1 MGFYADYLIVGGGAG
16 GGSNVG
22 GGGGGGGVTT
32 GSALVSAT
40 TYAIVVGSGG
50 SGGTLGGGGSNG
62 NLSSA
67 LSGTAGGGIGATRTG
82 GTSGSPQSRAGGAG
96 WVASGVDGA
105 SGGGGGGA
113 SATGTN
119 GGTNSVGGAG
129 GSGTTSTITGATITY
144 AGGGGGG
151 NEYTNSGAAG
161 AGGAGGGGNGG
172 QGFSDSRKNGAGG
185 SFFGGGGGGG
195 GGFNGPGG
203 AGYRGVVI
211 LRYSGS
217 SVGNVGGTVTSGTG
231 TAAGTTLH
239 TYDSAGSFSFNL
251 SSLNL
256 NSRLGATLTGTISG
270 TGGLTYNGPGT
281 LTLSASNTYTGPT
294 TVASGTLRFGGSNR
308 FASGNAIAVS
318 GGSLNLNGF
327 SQTAGQVTLTSGTI
341 AGGSLSGTSFAV
353 SDGLVSTALSGAGML
368 TKSGVGTVT
377 IAAAAS
383 HSGGTRVSQGTL
395 ALGAG
400 GSLPTTG
407 AVEVS
412 GGTLD
417 LGGSTATVGAV
428 TLSSG
433 TIGGG
438 TLQPTS
444 IGVERG
450 TVSAVLTGTG
460 VLTKSTAGMLLLSG
474 SNTSWTGGAVVNGG
488 TLALPT
494 AASLG
499 SGALSVGDSAVEFG
513 ARFAAANAI
522 TLTGAASATTLT
534 GGQVNVDYLVV
545 GGGGGGGAV
554 QASGGGGGGGV
565 QSGAITLTGSSY
577 GVAVGVG
584 GAAGTSGGSSVA
596 FGVTAT
602 GGIAGTSLGGNGGAS
617 GSPQLLTGGTGW
629 VQGGGQ
635 DGLAGG
641 GGAGAGVRGNNGG
654 TNSVGGNGGAGLAS
668 TITGSS
674 VFYAGGGGGGSEYT
688 GSGATLSGTGG
699 AGGGGNGGLGVS
711 SSAKNGGPATFYG
724 GGGGGG
730 GAYNGPGGSG
740 YRGVVIVR
748 YAGTPLASGGSI
760 TSGTGTAAGYTIHTF
775 DSAGSS
781 QFTID
786 GAIAGPTLSG
796 AISGTGGFTWDS
808 DSTLTLGGT
817 NTYSGGTIVARG
829 AVVGTTDSLQGAI
842 TNNATVQF
850 AQSTTGTYAGVMGGS
865 GAIVK
870 TGVGTLTLTGN
881 NTYSGLTTISA
892 GRLVGST
899 VSLPGA
905 IANAA
910 ELEFA
915 QALSGTFSAAI
926 SGTGSFTK
934 SGVGALTMTGANS
947 YSGSTTIAAGTLQ
960 VGAGGTAGELG
971 GAGAIAN
978 DGVLIINRSDSFSL
992 GRTII
997 GAGGFRQIGS
1007 GTTTLSGANSYSGG
1021 TVVSAGR
1028 LAGNATSLQGAIT
1041 NDATVEFAQAASGTY
1056 AGSMGGSG
1064 ALVKTGTGVL
1074 ALTGNNTNAGSTTI
1088 SAGVLQVGDGGT
1100 TGSLGAGDITNNA
1113 SLVVNRA
1120 DSLSITGAI
1129 SGTGSLTKLGAGTT
1143 TLSGGNS
1150 YTGLTT
1156 ISAGRLVGSTASLP
1170 GTIANAAELE
1180 FAQTS
1185 AGTFASAISGSGSV
1199 TKSGVG
1205 TLTLTAANTF
1215 SGATTIS
1222 SGTLRIGDG
1231 GTTGSLGAGGV
1242 AVAAGAALAFDR
1254 SDTVSVANSISGD
1267 GVIVKSG
1274 GGDLTLTGANSY
1286 TGGTV
1291 IHAGTLIASS
1301 NTALGTGAVTLSGG
1315 ELEFGTGVALANQIV
1330 LTAAPAAATFT
1341 SPFNVEYLV
1350 VGGGG
1355 GGGSIQASG
1364 GGGGGGV
1371 ATGATLLT
1379 DTSYSIVV
1387 GAGGAGGTSG
1397 GGSSALGV
1405 SVGGGTAGGSNGG
1418 NGGASG
1424 APQSL
1429 AGGTGWVQG
1438 GGQDGLAG
1446 GGGAGAGASGSNG
1459 GTNSVGGNGGGGVAS
1474 AISGASIFYAGGG
1487 GGGSEYTGSGAT
1499 LAGVGGAG
1507 GGGNGGLGVN
1517 TSAKNGGN
1525 ATFFGGG
1532 GGGGGAFGGPGG
1544 SGAGGVV
1551 VIRYAGGPVAS
1562 GGTITSGTN
1571 LAAGYTLHTF
1581 SSAGAGL
1588 FLIDGAVAGPT
1599 LSGVLTGTGGFTWD
1613 SSLTLTLTGSNT
1625 YGGGTVISAG
1635 AVRIGNGGGTGS
1647 LGTGDITN
1655 NAALIVD
1662 RSNAYTIPGAISG
1675 TGSLTKSGAG
1685 NLILAG
1691 TSTFTG
1697 PTTISTGRLSVNGAL
1712 GNTAVTVASGAELGG
1727 SGSIVGALA
1736 ILSGGTLAPGNS
1748 IASLSGGATSFA
1760 AGSTFGYEVDSSLL
1774 GSLGVAADLLVV
1786 SGNLDIASGSL
1797 LTFTD
1802 LASIPQPFVNNT
1814 SFALIN
1820 YSGSWNGGLFSYGGI
1835 PLADGN
1841 QFLVGSQQWQIDYN
1855 SPTGGSNYTSDY
1867 LPSSSFVTV
1876 MAVPEPGALALAV
1889 VGVGLAAF
1897 AVRRRYDP

>member
-1 MGFYADYLIVGGGAG
+1 VCPAVWAAAALLLAGNTAQSQTTWLDATSGTNTITTNFTSGSAGLTLNMGFYTDYLIVGGGG
-16 GGSNVG
+16 GGGATVG
-22 GGGGGGGVTT
+22 GGGGGGGMAT
-32 GSALVSAT
+32 GSTIVSAT
-40 TYAIVVGSGG
+40 NYPIAVG
-50 SGGTLGGGGSNG
+50 
-62 NLSSA
+62 
-67 LSGTAGGGIGATRTG
+67 
-82 GTSGSPQSRAGGAG
+82 
-96 WVASGVDGA
+96 
-105 SGGGGGGA
+105 GGGGGGA
-113 SATGTN
+113 LGNTGST
-119 GGTNSVGGAG
+119 GGTSSALSFSASGGVGGRGSSNARAGGNSGSPQARTGGTGWVATSGDGAAGGGGAGAGANGSNGSTSSLGGAG
-129 GSGTTSTITGATITY
+129 GSGTTSTITGSSVFY

-151 NEYTNSGAAG
+151 NEYVNGGAAG
-161 AGGAGGGGNGG
+161 AGGSGGGGNGG
-172 QGFSDSRKNGAGG
+172 QGFNDSRKNGANGT
-185 SFFGGGGGGG
+185 FFGGGGGGG
-195 GGFNGPGG
+195 GAFSGPGG
-203 AGYRGVVI
+203 AGAGGVVI

-217 SVGNVGGTVTSGTG
+217 TVGNVGGTVTTGSGSAG
-231 TAAGTTLH
+231 GTTLH
-239 TYDSAGSFSFNL
+239 TFNTSGSFNFNL

-256 NSRLGATLTGTISG
+256 NDRLGATLTGTISG

-308 FASGNAIAVS
+308 LASGNAIAVS

-341 AGGSLSGTSFAV
+341 AGGSLSGTSFVV

-368 TKSGVGTVT
+368 SKSGVGTVT
-377 IAAAAS
+377 LAAAAS
-383 HSGGTRVSQGTL
+383 HSGGTRVTQGTL

-460 VLTKSTAGMLLLSG
+460 KLTKSTAGTLLLSG

-513 ARFAAANAI
+513 ARFTAANAI
-522 TLTGAASATTLT
+522 TLTGAASSTTLT
-534 GGQVNVDYLVV
+534 VGQVNVDYLVV

-602 GGIAGTSLGGNGGAS
+602 GGIAGASLGGNGGAS

-654 TNSVGGNGGAGLAS
+654 TNSVGGNGGAGLTS

-711 SSAKNGGPATFYG
+711 SSAKNGGAATFYG

-748 YAGTPLASGGSI
+748 YAGAPLASGGSI

-786 GAIAGPTLSG
+786 GTIAGPTLSG

-850 AQSTTGTYAGVMGGS
+850 AQSTTGTYAGVMDGS
-865 GAIVK
+865 GAVVK
-870 TGVGTLTLTGN
+870 TGVGTLTLTAN

-905 IANAA
+905 
-910 ELEFA
+910 
-915 QALSGTFSAAI
+915 
-926 SGTGSFTK
+926 
-934 SGVGALTMTGANS
+934 
-947 YSGSTTIAAGTLQ
+947 
-960 VGAGGTAGELG
+960 
-971 GAGAIAN
+971 
-978 DGVLIINRSDSFSL
+978 
-992 GRTII
+992 
-997 GAGGFRQIGS
+997 
-1007 GTTTLSGANSYSGG
+1007 
-1021 TVVSAGR
+1021 
-1028 LAGNATSLQGAIT
+1028 
-1041 NDATVEFAQAASGTY
+1041 
-1056 AGSMGGSG
+1056 
-1064 ALVKTGTGVL
+1064 
-1074 ALTGNNTNAGSTTI
+1074 
-1088 SAGVLQVGDGGT
+1088 
-1100 TGSLGAGDITNNA
+1100 
-1113 SLVVNRA
+1113 
-1120 DSLSITGAI
+1120 
-1129 SGTGSLTKLGAGTT
+1129 
-1143 TLSGGNS
+1143 
-1150 YTGLTT
+1150 
-1156 ISAGRLVGSTASLP
+1156 
-1170 GTIANAAELE
+1170 IANAAELE

-1215 SGATTIS
+1215 SGATAIA

-1242 AVAAGAALAFDR
+1242 AVAAGAALTFDR

-1274 GGDLTLTGANSY
+1274 VGDLTLTGANSY

-1424 APQSL
+1424 SPQSL

-1551 VIRYAGGPVAS
+1551 VIRYAGDPVAS

-1581 SSAGAGL
+1581 SSAGTGL

-1712 GNTAVTVASGAELGG
+1712 GNTAVSVATGAELGG

-1802 LASIPQPFVNNT
+1802 LASSPQPFVNNT

-1820 YSGSWNGGLFSYGGI
+1820 YSGSWNGGLFSYGGT
-1835 PLADGN
+1835 PLADGG
-1841 QFLVGSQQWQIDYN
+1841 QFFVGSQQWQIDYN

-1876 MAVPEPGALALAV
+1876 MAVPEPGAFALAAAGCTAV
-1889 VGVGLAAF
+1889 ATLAI
-1897 AVRRRYDP
+1897 RRRISRRGPYGP